1 MEEIQIDRFNV
12 TKLRAFVFYLDE
24 IFVQIEFF
32 MIDIGDDPNQKV
44 YYYDVT
50 LDYRRS
56 GSDFRRT
63 FIKRHNR
70 IKKDIINVEMLNHLT
85 ILQNSLDNLKG
96 LLDFE
101 VTFYLIENVRMRM
114 ARTIYGSLEY
124 FVYTDEENDTIKS
137 EIDFTA
143 DYVRFNL
150 NKQSLSSLIKVNT
163 LINEYI
169 KDSIKTN

>member
-1 MEEIQIDRFNV
+1 MEEIQIDGFNV

-32 MIDIGDDPNQKV
+32 MIDIGNDPNQKV

-85 ILQNSLDNLKG
+85 ILQNSLDNLFQKM
-96 LLDFE
+96 
-101 VTFYLIENVRMRM
+101 LI
-114 ARTIYGSLEY
+114 
-124 FVYTDEENDTIKS
+124 
-137 EIDFTA
+137 
-143 DYVRFNL
+143 
-150 NKQSLSSLIKVNT
+150 
-163 LINEYI
+163 
-169 KDSIKTN
+169 